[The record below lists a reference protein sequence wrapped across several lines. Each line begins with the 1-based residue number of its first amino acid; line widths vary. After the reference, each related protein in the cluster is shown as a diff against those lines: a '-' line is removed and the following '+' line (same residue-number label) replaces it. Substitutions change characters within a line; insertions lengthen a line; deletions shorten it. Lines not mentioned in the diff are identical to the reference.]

1 MLFILYQL
9 HTGIVVLAKTH
20 EKSDKKT
27 KGKTSWSSGH
37 GKYTDVFEEKVWLLL
52 SNHEHTG
59 Q

>member
-1 MLFILYQL
+1 MLLILYQL
-9 HTGIVVLAKTH
+9 HTGIVILAETH

-27 KGKTSWSSGH
+27 KRKTSWSSGDS
-37 GKYTDVFEEKVWLLL
+37 KYTDVFCVLLLL

>member
-1 MLFILYQL
+1 MLLILYQL
-9 HTGIVVLAKTH
+9 HTGIVILAETH

-27 KGKTSWSSGH
+27 KRKTSWSSGDS
-37 GKYTDVFEEKVWLLL
+37 KYTDVFVEKVLLLL